1 MTVGLIIVAVIGVL
15 LLLGVS
21 LMLFSFVA
29 ARQAEK
35 LAPPIG
41 QCVEVDGARLHYVD
55 RGTGSVIVMVHGL
68 AGNLRNFYEL
78 IDRLC
83 VDHRVV
89 AVDRPGCGYSTMRSG
104 KHPGMRAQATLIAQ
118 LIRKLE
124 LGQPTVVGH
133 SMGGA
138 LALALA
144 IDHPDCVRALALIAP
159 LSNVQRAPPK
169 ALKILR
175 IKSPIVQW
183 IVAWMF
189 SAPIGKLVHPASLK
203 ATFAPEPVVESFD
216 TSGGGVLGIR
226 PWAFSA
232 ACKDMVA
239 ISRELRAIPPGYPA
253 LTIPVDVI
261 FGQQD
266 AVLNHET
273 HGEHLV
279 AQLQHGR
286 LHLIEGGGHMILVTE
301 PDRVADVIRHATHP
315 LPIRTT
321 SDLKTAR

>member
-1 MTVGLIIVAVIGVL
+1 MTVGLIVVAVIGALLVL
-15 LLLGVS
+15 GAS
-21 LMLFSFVA
+21 LTLFTFIA

-35 LAPPIG
+35 LAPPVGRFLEI
-41 QCVEVDGARLHYVD
+41 DNARLHYVD
-55 RGTGSVIVMVHGL
+55 RGAGPVIVMVHGL

-78 IDRLC
+78 INRLS
-83 VDHRVV
+83 VDHRIV

-104 KHPGMRAQATLIAQ
+104 EHPGMRAQAALIAQ
-118 LIRKLE
+118 FIRKLE

-144 IDHPDCVRALALIAP
+144 IDHPDCVNALALIAP
-159 LSNVQRAPPK
+159 LSSVQSAPPK

-183 IVAWMF
+183 IVAWIF
-189 SAPIGKLVHPASLK
+189 SAPIGKLIHRESLK
-203 ATFAPEPVVESFD
+203 AVFAPEPLVESFD

-239 ISRELRAIPPGYPA
+239 ISQELAAIPPSYST
-253 LTIPVDVI
+253 LTIPVTI
-261 FGQQD
+261 TYGRKD
-266 AVLNHET
+266 ALLDYET
-273 HGEHLV
+273 HGK
-279 AQLQHGR
+279 QLAAALPNGS
-286 LHLIEGGGHMILVTE
+286 LHLIEDGGHMILVTQ
-301 PDRVADVIRHATHP
+301 PDHTADLIRQFVRQTTHD
-315 LPIRTT
+315 R
-321 SDLKTAR
+321 SAF